1 MQTAEPFSVSL
12 DIVWPS
18 CCHAILDTIAGRP
31 QPEENTPVAAVG
43 WW

>member
-12 DIVWPS
+12 DIVSPS
-18 CCHAILDTIAGRP
+18 RCYAILDTIAGRP

-43 WW
+43 